1 MPGRPVRES
10 MSELSEFAL
19 PIYANPLGNLLGGRI
34 MHLVDMAAATA
45 AMRHARSPVVTA
57 SVDMMTFLHPIHIG
71 QLVILK
77 ASVNRVFRTSMEVGV
92 KVFVEDLQSGE
103 IRHTN
108 SCYLTFVALTAE
120 GQPREVEPVVPET
133 DAERQRFTEA
143 GERRKQR
150 LEARASAKEHEERR
164 S

>member
-1 MPGRPVRES
+1 MEGRPVRES
-10 MSELSEFAL
+10 ASELSEFAL

-45 AMRHARSPVVTA
+45 AMRHARCPVVTA
-57 SVDMMTFLHPIHIG
+57 SVDSMTFLYPIHIG

-92 KVFVEDLQSGE
+92 KVFVEDLHSGD

-108 SCYLTFVALTAE
+108 SCYLTFVALTE
-120 GQPREVEPVVPET
+120 QGLPREVPPVIPES
-133 DAERQRFTEA
+133 DIEKQRWDEA
-143 GERRKQR
+143 GERRLQR
-150 LEARASAKEHEERR
+150 LDARAKAREHERLR